1 MSFEEIQKLVEQWAI
16 DRNLNHAD
24 PKIQWMRVSEEI
36 GEIRDVLLK
45 PTKFVEPDLAM
56 RDAIG
61 DSLVTLIVISMQ
73 LNQNPVECL
82 EYAYNEIKN
91 RKGMLINGN
100 FVKNE
105 DYK

>member
-1 MSFEEIQKLVEQWAI
+1 MTFEELQKLVEQWAI
-16 DRNLNHAD
+16 DRDLNHAD
-24 PKIQWMRVSEEI
+24 PKIQWMRVTEEV

-45 PTKFVEPDLAM
+45 PTKFEDPELAM

-61 DSLVTLIVISMQ
+61 DSLVTLIVLSMQ

-91 RKGMLINGN
+91 RKGSMINGTY
-100 FVKNE
+100 VKIE
-105 DYK
+105 DL